1 MDIHNLKSAHGWR
14 EFLIDIAIASFA
26 NKGEPRLCHPQPGA
40 L

>member
-14 EFLIDIAIASFA
+14 EFLIDIAIA
-26 NKGEPRLCHPQPGA
+26 NKGEPRVRHPQPGA